1 MSRSLWRL
9 AAVGILAVGLHAA
22 LLLTNWSQ
30 PARFLSPPDS
40 REYLAIA
47 ANLRQGRGFS
57 QAEQPPYEPDFLRTP
72 VYPVVLALLPA
83 AGAVAP
89 SGASP
94 MPALVRQATLLNV
107 LIGLGTLVG
116 VALLILRRY
125 GATAALWTAGLLA
138 TDLTSLT
145 FHTLVLTET
154 LFTALV
160 CAAVV
165 ILTSPRPLTAWRAAA
180 SGLWIGAAVLCRP
193 IALLLAPA
201 LLPVFILRRGDNL
214 RRGDSGWTAVAR
226 GYVIC
231 NVVAALCAGAWVVRN
246 VAVFGEA
253 SLTSVGGVNLYLHR
267 AAYVE
272 AERSGE
278 SVEVVRQRL
287 ADEFDRQTRGLSA
300 ADRTRWL
307 EREGEA
313 RILAHPL
320 AYISQHLRGVARMLG
335 PEQDDLL
342 RLLGEAPAG
351 WLARLIVMVGLLH
364 LALVYGG
371 VLGAVVRWPRD
382 PLVVAALALLVYM
395 AAIGGPEMYARFRMP
410 LMPLLAAAAGVLAS
424 HGRLSRS

>member
-9 AAVGILAVGLHAA
+9 AAVGVLAVGLHAA
-22 LLLTNWSQ
+22 LLLTTWSR

-57 QAEQPPYEPDFLRTP
+57 QADQPPYEPDFLRTP

-83 AGAVAP
+83 ASTVVP
-89 SGASP
+89 SGASS

-160 CAAVV
+160 CVAVV

-180 SGLWIGAAVLCRP
+180 SGLWMGAAVLCRP

-201 LLPVFILRRGDNL
+201 LLPLFLLRR
-214 RRGDSGWTAVAR
+214 REAGWAAVAR
-226 GYVIC
+226 VYIIC

-246 VAVFGEA
+246 VAEFGEA

-278 SVEVVRQRL
+278 PVEVVRQRL

-320 AYISQHLRGVARMLG
+320 AYITQHLRGVARMLG